1 MGTVSVSTSLG
12 EKFNITFTNG
22 NKYDL
27 DSIFDAKSRM
37 SQKALVV
44 EVKRNQ
50 AVAQRALKQLESD
63 LTKNIASSLNRDEVI
78 ASVNDIITSVFKVY
92 GRESGSAPFAIQLI
106 DSKIT
111 NYLQTVL
118 NRTDIYFDITIYD
131 NKADIQYSLPDDFI
145 RGKFTEY
152 YNKFTNNYSSAM
164 SVSTGGLAI
173 SDKTETF
180 NMSSSDYGKYLYS
193 EPSNNYYDGSHN
205 NCASNDVHWHQC
217 GCDQTKPGDLGSLD
231 FITNPENIALINELK
246 KVFLSK
252 KSASE
257 KIETKYVRADKGY
270 FKKVYVDDDLV
281 MKNINVT
288 GNVAGSTISGENIV
302 VSDTLRVDSGRI
314 ELSAPDGHFYEVFL
328 DKETGKMV
336 LHSRVAGTDSFN
348 ILAAVDRNSE
358 SGHVYYN
365 NETASFEVRDLDLT
379 NYYTKEEI
387 DEKIK
392 DISANVDIKIGLEF
406 ADSIES
412 ITEPKIGTIY
422 LIPDKDD
429 VEEGKYVEY
438 IYANGE
444 FESIGTTKINLE
456 GYATKEDLQAAIDA
470 IEHPTVDL
478 SGYYTKTETDTLVA
492 EKIAEAQLAD
502 KEIDLSTYATKED
515 LNGLANIVDTLGG
528 QIPTKTSALEN
539 DSGFITVEEV
549 DNKIS
554 EAQHPSE
561 LYIVDYNNPSFT
573 EAVEAY
579 NSGKLLLLAN
589 AAPDGN
595 SYAMMNYV
603 SNKYIT
609 FTKFLMSRST
619 QAYGAFNTYYLT
631 PDNKWEVAK
640 EVILNKV
647 EAITTDNII
656 TGLNI
661 GKETYSLEHLA
672 TTEVVNNITQQV
684 EQVENKITDVEE
696 NVVEVVKEQIKEVVS
711 GDTSQVESIKYVDFD
726 ELEG

>member
-63 LTKNIASSLNRDEVI
+63 ITKNIASSLNRDEVI

-281 MKNINVT
+281 MKNISVT

-348 ILAAVDRNSE
+348 ILAAVDKNSE

-406 ADSIES
+406 AESIES
-412 ITEPKIGTIY
+412 ITDPKIGTIY
-422 LIPDKDD
+422 LIPDKNDA
-429 VEEGKYVEY
+429 EEGKYVEY

-456 GYATKEDLQAAIDA
+456 GYATETWVKDQ
-470 IEHPTVDL
+470 
-478 SGYYTKTETDTLVA
+478 GYLTSIPEEYITDGELTDRVYTK
-492 EKIAEAQLAD
+492 
-502 KEIDLSTYATKED
+502 
-515 LNGLANIVDTLGG
+515 
-528 QIPTKTSALEN
+528 
-539 DSGFITVEEV
+539 
-549 DNKIS
+549 S
-554 EAQHPSE
+554 E
-561 LYIVDYNNPSFT
+561 
-573 EAVEAY
+573 VEALISAVQTHVE
-579 NSGKLLLLAN
+579 NT
-589 AAPDGN
+589 
-595 SYAMMNYV
+595 YV
-603 SNKYIT
+603 SN
-609 FTKFLMSRST
+609 
-619 QAYGAFNTYYLT
+619 
-631 PDNKWEVAK
+631 D
-640 EVILNKV
+640 VIN
-647 EAITTDNII
+647 N
-656 TGLNI
+656 
-661 GKETYSLEHLA
+661 YA
-672 TTEVVNNITQQV
+672 TTEQVTNVTQQV
-684 EQVENKITDVEE
+684 EQVENKITEVEE
-696 NVVEVVKEQIKEVVS
+696 SVVEVVKEQIQTEVKEIIT
-711 GDTSQVESIKYVDFD
+711 GDTSQVESIRYLDFD